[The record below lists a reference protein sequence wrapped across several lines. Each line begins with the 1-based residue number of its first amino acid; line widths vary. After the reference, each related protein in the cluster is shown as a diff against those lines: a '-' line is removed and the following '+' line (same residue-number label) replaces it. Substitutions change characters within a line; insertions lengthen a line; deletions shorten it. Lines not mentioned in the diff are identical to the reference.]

1 MQIYFPILRFTHLDE
16 NVFLAS
22 VSTTTLVTGISI
34 GNQSG
39 SPCSSY
45 TTIDDPSRNIA
56 QSTLYALCDKGSPFN
71 TSNGGSWIRFI
82 GTGGTIIPL
91 ISLGMGHCSAY
102 TGGWFN
108 GTLPTTQ
115 SCVAVHTLP
124 NRQHFQPQSIIKLNS
139 QEIKPKKK
147 KVQFK
152 FRTPIPKARAFEN
165 TELTQKPIDH
175 KDRFVED
182 HDYTSQSTS
191 ILTTELLET
200 NRKQTGSTRSKIIT
214 VIIVITVII
223 LIVGIVVGVVAGV
236 SKSEQS
242 TSETTTINNQTSFSV
257 STTTLVSSISIGN
270 QSGLP
275 CSSYTTIDDPSR
287 NVAQSSL
294 FGSCDNGSPFNASNG
309 GSWIRFIGTGGT
321 IIPLAAPAQGHC
333 GAYVGG
339 WFNGTLPTTV
349 SSVGNGTACFSMNTV
364 PCFLASSVS
373 IINCGGFYVYFLPPV
388 SVCNTRYCTT

>member
-108 GTLPTTQ
+108 GTLPTTV
-115 SCVAVHTLP
+115 SAVV
-124 NRQHFQPQSIIKLNS
+124 NRT
-139 QEIKPKKK
+139 
-147 KVQFK
+147 

-339 WFNGTLPTTV
+339 WFNGILPTTV